1 VKSPVFTGTGE
12 RVAQARRSAGL
23 SRREVAEPL
32 GLRLWDIEQIES
44 GRAEPGDD
52 LLKRIAD
59 VLGCSPLWLRSG
71 AALVQFDEKRDAELA
86 EREKQLELRERQ
98 LDVREEELRRREEAA
113 AQREA
118 AVAVA
123 AATAEPAPVSAGW
136 NVDTLAHLVAT
147 HGARYPER
155 IVEWQATLQALRS
168 VAGADGALTPQLEGL
183 ARDVFAPLLRGA
195 A

>member
-1 VKSPVFTGTGE
+1 MKSPDATGTGE
-12 RVAQARRSAGL
+12 RVAQARRAAGL

-32 GLRLWDIEQIES
+32 GLRLWDVEQIEA
-44 GRAEPGDD
+44 GRAEPGDE

-59 VLGCSPLWLRSG
+59 LLGCSPSWLRSG

-86 EREKQLELRERQ
+86 ERERQLDLRERE
-98 LDVREEELRRREEAA
+98 LDLREEELRRRELAA
-113 AQREA
+113 AEREA
-118 AVAVA
+118 ATAVA
-123 AATAEPAPVSAGW
+123 ASTAKPTAPPSGW
-136 NVDTLAHLVAT
+136 NVETLAHLVST

-168 VAGADGALTPQLEGL
+168 VAGADGALTPQLEAL